1 MRRYI
6 PLVLPIVL
14 VTLADCVSSTGL
26 GRSSLPGVW
35 RTGSPTTSMIELSLR
50 SGVLKGIDGKGA
62 QYISSG
68 FFDSLDV
75 TGHWNADGS
84 FHLSL
89 AFRQSTSAT
98 YDGTLVSADQLDGT
112 MIRNGQAAPDVAF
125 YRHTQ

>member
-1 MRRYI
+1 
-6 PLVLPIVL
+6 
-14 VTLADCVSSTGL
+14 
-26 GRSSLPGVW
+26 
-35 RTGSPTTSMIELSLR
+35 MIELSLR

-62 QYISSG
+62 QYISGG

-89 AFRQSTSAT
+89 VFRQSTSAT

-112 MIRNGQAAPDVAF
+112 MVRNGQAAPDVAF
-125 YRHTQ
+125 HRHTQ